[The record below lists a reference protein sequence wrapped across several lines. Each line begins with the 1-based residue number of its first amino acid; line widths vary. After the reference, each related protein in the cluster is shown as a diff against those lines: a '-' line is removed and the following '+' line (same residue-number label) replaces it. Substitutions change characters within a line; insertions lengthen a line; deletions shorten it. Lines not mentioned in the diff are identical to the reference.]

1 MFNVKINCIIFSTNI
16 NLNERYILSLD
27 STKLVFP
34 SFDLSQSHLDNI
46 EYEIIQFLKN
56 LVFVN
61 DLELLPQLININSK
75 VLSEENNT
83 LNIIY
88 ASIINHTKNINNSY
102 WLAFDILKEQTYS
115 QLIFETIQ
123 KLH

>member
-46 EYEIIQFLKN
+46 
-56 LVFVN
+56 
-61 DLELLPQLININSK
+61 
-75 VLSEENNT
+75 
-83 LNIIY
+83 
-88 ASIINHTKNINNSY
+88 
-102 WLAFDILKEQTYS
+102 
-115 QLIFETIQ
+115 
-123 KLH
+123 

>member
-83 LNIIY
+83 LNII
-88 ASIINHTKNINNSY
+88 NHTKNINNSY

>member
-1 MFNVKINCIIFSTNI
+1 M
-16 NLNERYILSLD
+16 